1 MEADQQ
7 EIADAL
13 VNLLRV
19 AKGDREIAL
28 QQKIERFVEI
38 PDRRA
43 IDPNSPWIKD
53 GEYAPF
59 LIKAEQEQAKAA
71 TAQQT
76 AVLGTGQTEQAIAKA
91 LAYSGVGLG

>member
-13 VNLLRV
+13 TGLLRV

-28 QQKIERFVEI
+28 QQRIERFVEA

-59 LIKAEQEQAKAA
+59 LVKGEQEQAKAQS
-71 TAQQT
+71 TGL
-76 AVLGTGQTEQAIAKA
+76 LGTGTSNQAVAKA